1 MIDRYSRKELKD
13 IWSDYNKYS
22 IWLKIELASAQAM
35 EKYKIIPRGVS
46 KKVKLKAKIK
56 S

>member
-22 IWLKIELASAQAM
+22 IWLKIELASAQLWRNIRSFQ
-35 EKYKIIPRGVS
+35 EECQ
-46 KKVKLKAKIK
+46 KKLN
-56 S
+56 

>member
-22 IWLKIELASAQAM
+22 IYKIELASAQAM

-46 KKVKLKAKIK
+46 KKLN
-56 S
+56 

>member
-22 IWLKIELASAQAM
+22 IWLKIELASTQAIDIRSFQ
-35 EKYKIIPRGVS
+35 EVS
-46 KKVKLKAKIK
+46 KKLN
-56 S
+56 